1 MPLLIVAGAIVL
13 LLALILLKV
22 KPLYALLI
30 VSIAVGLAEGL
41 SLLQTLQSIATGIWD
56 TLSSTA
62 AVLCLGAMFGKI
74 IEVSGAAQ
82 QITQTMLSWFGK
94 KNMTWGV
101 MLTGLIVGIPMFY
114 NAGFVILVPLIFSIA
129 SSAQVPLLWVGIPMA
144 ASLSVT
150 HGFLPPHPGPTA
162 IAQLFHVE
170 AGKVLIW
177 GAVIAIPA
185 VILAGPILSNF
196 IAKLNIT
203 PQAKEFSSI
212 KMITLPKKISSFFI
226 ALLPVIIISA
236 ATLLS
241 SFTKNIQGNA
251 ITILSQPAIAL
262 TVSLSIA
269 FFVFKNHINKSFS
282 ELIDLLYKSIR
293 EIAMIILIIAAGG
306 GFKQVLADSG
316 VSNYIKDFA
325 AGLNYS
331 PLLLAWLIAAL
342 MRVSIGSA
350 TVAALTTAGIVLPM
364 ISLPGVKPELMVL
377 AIGAG
382 SLMLSHVNDTGFWMF
397 KEYFNLSVKQ
407 TFLSWTLMETIV
419 SLTGLAGVLIL
430 NQLT

>member
-150 HGFLPPHPGPTA
+150 HGFLSPHPGPTA
-162 IAQLFHVE
+162 LAQLFHVD
-170 AGKVLIW
+170 A
-177 GAVIAIPA
+177 
-185 VILAGPILSNF
+185 
-196 IAKLNIT
+196 
-203 PQAKEFSSI
+203 
-212 KMITLPKKISSFFI
+212 
-226 ALLPVIIISA
+226 
-236 ATLLS
+236 
-241 SFTKNIQGNA
+241 
-251 ITILSQPAIAL
+251 
-262 TVSLSIA
+262 
-269 FFVFKNHINKSFS
+269 
-282 ELIDLLYKSIR
+282 
-293 EIAMIILIIAAGG
+293 
-306 GFKQVLADSG
+306 
-316 VSNYIKDFA
+316 
-325 AGLNYS
+325 
-331 PLLLAWLIAAL
+331 
-342 MRVSIGSA
+342 
-350 TVAALTTAGIVLPM
+350 
-364 ISLPGVKPELMVL
+364 
-377 AIGAG
+377 
-382 SLMLSHVNDTGFWMF
+382 
-397 KEYFNLSVKQ
+397 
-407 TFLSWTLMETIV
+407 
-419 SLTGLAGVLIL
+419 
-430 NQLT
+430 